1 MLRSRII
8 PCLLIKDDY
17 LVKTVNFTN
26 EKYVGDPLNAVKIFN
41 EKFVDELMIIDIS
54 ASSSGKKPNL
64 NLISKL
70 ANESR
75 MPLSYGGGVQCA
87 KEAKE
92 IIGLGVEKICMSSSI
107 INNPNLCIEVSESI
121 GSQSLVAVLDVKKNF
136 LKRYQVVTNRSKT
149 KHNLDINF
157 LINAFQKNGIGE
169 LVINSVDND
178 GLMQGYDLD
187 LIQKVHS
194 QVSVP
199 LTVLGGAGSLNDM
212 KELINRFGIIGCA
225 AGSLFVFKGKYKA
238 VLINYPSFKEKE
250 TIINY

>member
-1 MLRSRII
+1 MLRPRII

-26 EKYVGDPLNAVKIFN
+26 EKYLGDPLNAVKIFN

-64 NLISKL
+64 NLIAKL

-75 MPLSYGGGVQCA
+75 MPLSYGGGVKSA
-87 KEAKE
+87 KEARE
-92 IIGLGVEKICMSSSI
+92 IIGLGVEKICLSSSI
-107 INNPNLCIEVSESI
+107 INNPDLCIEISKSI
-121 GSQSLVAVLDVKKNF
+121 GSQSLVAVLDIKKNF
-136 LKRYQVVTNRSKT
+136 LRKYQVVTNRSKT
-149 KHNLDINF
+149 KHSIDLMLLIDI
-157 LINAFQKNGIGE
+157 LQKNGVGE

-178 GLMQGYDLD
+178 GLMKGYDLN
-187 LIQKVHS
+187 LIQKVYS
-194 QVSVP
+194 KARVP
-199 LTVLGGAGSLNDM
+199 LTVLGGAGSLDDM

-238 VLINYPSFKEKE
+238 VLINYPSFKEKK
-250 TIINY
+250 IINL